1 MDTLTHVPGVDDA
14 TDRRRGEILAGA
26 LHLLGTRSALMDG
39 IVHRNGTLTEI
50 RLTEWHRNEVTAA
63 VLLARHVID
72 AVDAAMVEE
81 MRQVQK
87 TAAGDL
93 FGRAVYEM
101 HKHEQPAPLQLADID
116 ADTE

>member
-1 MDTLTHVPGVDDA
+1 MDGLSHVPGVDDA
-14 TDRRRGEILAGA
+14 TDRRREEILAGA

-39 IVHRNGTLTEI
+39 VVQQNGTVTEI
-50 RLTEWHRNEVTAA
+50 KLTEWHRNEVTAA

-81 MRQVQK
+81 MR
-87 TAAGDL
+87 
-93 FGRAVYEM
+93 
-101 HKHEQPAPLQLADID
+101 EQEEVADIISSPLQLADIY